1 MRDLTQSDERP
12 PRRVKSPRDQ
22 DRPTPPLREDND
34 DQRLGPRS
42 RNAVFFREMFGESAE
57 LLERVENLRGQFEA
71 FLETRAVFLGTETQ
85 PGLMVTIE
93 EFQGQ
98 ISVIEKQL
106 SELTAISQ
114 SALEMRDLSQNLLVA
129 IPDRLLGALNSST
142 FDEKL
147 RREVARL
154 VGDLGHEIALAR
166 LDLAANQIATEAG
179 ESAEKLVADIL
190 AERGAESVVALAAQ
204 LETIEA
210 NARIQLAEME
220 SANKIEISRLNTL
233 HLREIDGLQHQL
245 RLAKSELASK
255 TAELETQSS
264 RLALATQAREKNV
277 FGWVIV
283 SVSVGV
289 ILGTVLPDLLKFIG
303 K

>member
-1 MRDLTQSDERP
+1 MQSDERP
-12 PRRVKSPRDQ
+12 PRRVKTPRDQ

-34 DQRLGPRS
+34 DQRLGQRS

-129 IPDRLLGALNSST
+129 IPDRLLGALNSSV

-147 RREVARL
+147 KREVVRL
-154 VGDLGHEIALAR
+154 IGDLGHEIALGR
-166 LDLAANQIATEAG
+166 LELAANQFATEAAG
-179 ESAEKLVADIL
+179 ESAGKLMANIL
-190 AERGAESVVALAAQ
+190 AERGAENVVALAAQ

-220 SANKIEISRLNTL
+220 SAHAIKISKLNTQ
-233 HLREIDGLQHQL
+233 HLREIDGLHHQL
-245 RLAKSELASK
+245 RLAKSELANK
-255 TAELETQSS
+255 TAELETQSN

-277 FGWVIV
+277 FGWVVV
-283 SVSVGV
+283 SVVVGTV
-289 ILGTVLPDLLKFIG
+289 LGAVLPDLLKFIG